1 MINRFIC
8 AEFPRPKNDPDG
20 LLTDIVKRMMVHGP
34 CGQHNR
40 QSPCMVAKGPG
51 HPLTY
56 SKRFPKRFSPV
67 TVVHEDGYPEY
78 RRRDDLRSI
87 SVPLPGYAG

>member
-1 MINRFIC
+1 VVDRFIC
-8 AEFPRPKNDPDG
+8 AELPRPENDPDG
-20 LLTDIVKRMMVHGP
+20 LLTDVVRRMMVHGP

-51 HPLTY
+51 HPLTC